1 MIKEAA
7 GTWMTR
13 SPTRKTEGGSEARRT
28 NSGLAAPGGLSSFCS
43 RRLRD
48 RVPAWPFFMGDS
60 TCAPAA
66 ARCQPHGRWPPPW
79 RPRQLTAS
87 IAASLSS

>member
-1 MIKEAA
+1 MKEAA

-28 NSGLAAPGGLSSFCS
+28 NSGLAAPGGLSSCCS
-43 RRLRD
+43 RRFRD

-60 TCAPAA
+60 TCAPTAA
-66 ARCQPHGRWPPPW
+66 ARRRPQCRWPPP
-79 RPRQLTAS
+79 PAAATADCQHRR
-87 IAASLSS
+87 